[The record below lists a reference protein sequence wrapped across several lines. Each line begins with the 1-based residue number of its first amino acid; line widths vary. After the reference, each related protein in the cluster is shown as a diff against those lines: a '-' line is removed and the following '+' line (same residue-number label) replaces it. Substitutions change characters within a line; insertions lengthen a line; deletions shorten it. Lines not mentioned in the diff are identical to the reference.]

1 MGSNGTP
8 GKFYCAEA
16 ALVLLGAIRA
26 GGSSVI
32 VDVDQEATPEDKKG
46 FSYFS
51 SRLQAGNLVSL
62 DFLDEPWYLISENSS
77 WLSQGYKSLSFA
89 RPAIPFWHKD

>member
-16 ALVLLGAIRA
+16 ALALLGAIRA
-26 GGSSVI
+26 GGSSAI
-32 VDVDQEATPEDKKG
+32 VDVGPDATHEDKKS

-62 DFLDEPWYLISENSS
+62 NLLDESQYLKPKNSS
-77 WLSQGYKSLSFA
+77 WLLQEYKSLSFA
-89 RPAIPFWHKD
+89 RPAIPSWRKD